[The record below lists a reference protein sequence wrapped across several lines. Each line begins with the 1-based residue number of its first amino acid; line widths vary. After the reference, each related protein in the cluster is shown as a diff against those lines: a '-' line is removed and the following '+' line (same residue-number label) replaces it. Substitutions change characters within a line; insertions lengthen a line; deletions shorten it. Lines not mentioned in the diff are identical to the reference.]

1 MKIIKIPS
9 SDNEVI
15 EFLNNT
21 LNEVILLR
29 DLKHEYIIEFV
40 DAYFTKINEI
50 CIITDLAEGGSLYDL
65 NNKNPLEYP

>member
-15 EFLNNT
+15 EFLNNI
-21 LNEVILLR
+21 LNEIILLK

-65 NNKNPLEYP
+65 NN